1 MKRYIIAA
9 AFSLFITIAFAQ
21 TAQIPNPKPPFWD
34 DVQTIKK
41 YDAMFAAPQHPIVF
55 TGSSSI
61 RKWDDV
67 EYTFAAYTALNRGI
81 GGAVTNDIIRYLN
94 DLVFKYQPKQIV
106 IYVGENDLVVKKSKA
121 DSILL
126 KKSTADSILVKKAD
140 LDSVYNRTMKLYQA
154 IRAKMPEVPILYIGM
169 KPSPSREKIMPM
181 ELEFNAQ
188 VKSFLATDKNA
199 VFVDVYPLMLD
210 NGKLRPELYVGD
222 KLHMTKLGYTIWEKA
237 VKPYLIK

>member
-9 AFSLFITIAFAQ
+9 VFSLFVTTAFSQ
-21 TAQIPNPKPPFWD
+21 TAQTPNPKPPFWD

-41 YDAMFAAPQHPIVF
+41 YDGMFAAPQHPIVF

-67 EYTFAAYTALNRGI
+67 EYTFAEYTALNRGI

-106 IYVGENDLVVKKSKA
+106 IYVGENDLVAANATVN
-121 DSILL
+121 
-126 KKSTADSILVKKAD
+126 V
-140 LDSVYNRTMKLYQA
+140 DSVYNRTMLLYQA
-154 IRAKMPEVPILYIGM
+154 IRAKMPEVSIVYIGM
-169 KPSPSREKIMPM
+169 KPSPSRERIMPT
-181 ELEFNAQ
+181 ELEFNARM
-188 VKSFLATDKNA
+188 KSFLAADKNA
-199 VFVDVYPLMLD
+199 VFIDIYPLMLD

-222 KLHMTKLGYTIWEKA
+222 KLHMTRLGYAIWEKA
-237 VKPYLIK
+237 VKPHLIK

>member
-1 MKRYIIAA
+1 MKRYTLTAV
-9 AFSLFITIAFAQ
+9 FSLFITIVFAQ
-21 TAQIPNPKPPFWD
+21 TAQTPNPKPSFWD

-41 YDAMFAAPQHPIVF
+41 YDGMFAPPQHPIVF

-67 EYTFAAYTALNRGI
+67 EYTFAEYTALNRGI

-94 DLVFKYQPKQIV
+94 DIVFKYQPKQIV
-106 IYVGENDLVVKKSKA
+106 IYVGENDLVAANAIVN
-121 DSILL
+121 
-126 KKSTADSILVKKAD
+126 V
-140 LDSVYNRTMKLYQA
+140 DSVYNRTMVLYQA

-181 ELEFNAQ
+181 ELEFNARI
-188 VKSFLATDKNA
+188 KAFLATEKNT

-222 KLHMTKLGYTIWEKA
+222 KLHMTRLGYAIWEKA